1 MRAGFEFSGAAL
13 SPSTLA
19 LYSIGNLLMKGERLQ
34 IQGAG
39 RLLLPLPLSFNWD
52 APESLKPF

>member
-1 MRAGFEFSGAAL
+1 
-13 SPSTLA
+13 
-19 LYSIGNLLMKGERLQ
+19 MKGERLQ